1 MLSIS
6 TRETG
11 VRPMSGLPGIR
22 TMTGTLGF
30 QRRALSQAWLWWL
43 CAAVTA
49 SAVSLAVGPV
59 EFEPVV
65 SAATVAVIVAGIGWH
80 RPAAPRA
87 WVLLAVAQAM
97 VTAAL
102 VAWVSIFI
110 VTHRP
115 AGYPTVIDVVY
126 LASYPTF
133 AVGLALFIRRRAGRS
148 PWEGVLDASLVTLG
162 LAAPLWVLVF
172 VPSLDTSGIPP
183 LGLITALAY
192 PSMDL
197 LLLAMLAWLVF
208 TAGLRT
214 RSLTLLAAGF
224 VALTAADIIA
234 STLAAHGGNAN
245 GNVVTLFGWDTS
257 YALLGAA
264 ALHPSMR
271 QTVEEDPARAS
282 AASRGRVAVYL
293 VLAAAGPAVAAVG
306 VLSDEHQSMDTLVP
320 LGIAAAVAALLV
332 VRLAQIAALASDR
345 ATAIN
350 RQAAELEA
358 SRQAMQRA
366 HQRATFESAPTG
378 MAQLA
383 PDGTIVAANGAL
395 AGLLGVPASRLAGQD
410 IGEFVHPSDA
420 AGIHVLLRDT
430 LGHEDRSSSCEG
442 RLLDDQG
449 NTLWASWVASAVRDE
464 DGLTAIVVIADR
476 TEARRLEIELRH
488 AQKLEGI
495 GRLAAGV
502 AHELNTPIQF
512 IGDNVDFL
520 GDVATQLL
528 AATARAAGNGHA
540 PAADGLDVEYLTA
553 EIPEAVRQT
562 RDGVHRVATIVQALN
577 SFAHPD
583 THGQVPADIN
593 KALTDTLTV
602 ARSELR
608 AIGRVDTD
616 LGQLPPV
623 TCSVGDLNQVFLNLL
638 INAADAVA
646 ETQSREIPGRITVRS
661 RHNRDSVV
669 IEISDTGPGIPD
681 ELRDK
686 VFEPF
691 FTTKPVGQGTGQ
703 GLALA
708 RNIIVDRHG
717 GTIGYTSIPGQ
728 GTTFTVT
735 LPVAGRGTPVPAA
748 GTTISGASSL

>member
-1 MLSIS
+1 
-6 TRETG
+6 
-11 VRPMSGLPGIR
+11 MSGLPRIR
-22 TMTGTLGF
+22 TMTGTLVF
-30 QRRALSQAWLWWL
+30 QRRVLSRAWLWWL

-49 SAVSLAVGPV
+49 SAVSLAVGRV
-59 EFEPVV
+59 EFEAVV
-65 SAATVAVIVAGIGWH
+65 AAATLAVIVAGIAWH

-87 WVLLAVAQAM
+87 WVLLAVAQ
-97 VTAAL
+97 VTVTGAL

-126 LASYPTF
+126 LASYPIF
-133 AVGLALFIRRRAGRS
+133 AAGLALFIRRRAGRS

-162 LAAPLWVLVF
+162 LAAPVWALVF
-172 VPSLDTSGIPP
+172 APSLDASGTPR

-208 TAGLRT
+208 TAGLHT
-214 RSLTLLAAGF
+214 RSLILLAAGF
-224 VALTAADIIA
+224 VALMVADIIA
-234 STLAAHGGNAN
+234 SALAAHGGNGN
-245 GNVVTLFGWDTS
+245 GNPLTLFSWDTS

-264 ALHPSMR
+264 ALHPSMA

-282 AASRGRVAVYL
+282 AASRGRVALYL
-293 VLAAAGPAVAAVG
+293 VLAVAGPVVAAAT
-306 VLSDEHQSMDTLVP
+306 VLSGGHRSADTLVP
-320 LGIAAAVAALLV
+320 LGITAAVAVLLV

-345 ATAIN
+345 ATDIN
-350 RQAAELEA
+350 RQAGELEV
-358 SRQAMQRA
+358 SRQATRRA

-383 PDGTIVAANGAL
+383 PNGTIVAANGAL

-410 IGEFVHPSDA
+410 IGAFVHPGDA
-420 AGIHVLLRDT
+420 AGIRVLLRDT
-430 LGHEDRSSSCEG
+430 LRHEDRSSSCEG
-442 RLLDDQG
+442 RLLDDRG

-464 DGLTAIVVIADR
+464 DGLTTIVVIADR

-520 GDVATQLL
+520 GDIAAQLL
-528 AATARAAGNGHA
+528 AVTAGASGNGDA
-540 PAADGLDVEYLTA
+540 PAAGGLDLEYLAA

-562 RDGVHRVATIVQALN
+562 RDGVHRVATIVQALK

-583 THGQVPADIN
+583 TRGQVPADIN

-608 AIGRVDTD
+608 AIGCVDTD

-646 ETQSREIPGRITVRS
+646 ENQGPGIPGRITVRS
-661 RHNRDSVV
+661 RRNGDSVV

-681 ELRDK
+681 ELRDR

-735 LPVAGRGTPVPAA
+735 LPVAGRGTPVPATA
-748 GTTISGASSL
+748 TTISGASSL